1 MTATRAYPFRPANHR
16 NPVPIRGTPG
26 CLTAAAL
33 ATMLFLGGC
42 AATGDHPAPPPL
54 PDSPLLRVGAS
65 QADPAADRGKRT
77 DTPAAPPPRDL
88 GPLQV
93 RVRVNGQ
100 DVTGAGTGGSTGT
113 DTRRL
118 AAAGGAPASTGD
130 TGSTGGTGDGERVEL
145 NFVDAEL
152 PDVVRALGRFTGRN
166 FVVDPRVKGQ
176 LTLVSER
183 PVDPRTAYDM
193 LLGALRMQG
202 VSVVEVNGISRVVPE
217 ADAKLQGAP
226 VTDGAAS
233 GSGGLVTRVFRL
245 QYENAATLVPVLRPM
260 ISPNNPINAY
270 ANNNT
275 LVVTD
280 YADNMARIAKVIA
293 DVDRPDALA
302 ADVIPVRYGIASD
315 VASAVAELMD
325 TRGGTDPT
333 QQVTVIADPRSNS
346 VLVRA
351 SNPARAQLARDL
363 VSRLDNSQTQA
374 GNLHVVYLRNA
385 QAVKLANVLRGALT
399 GQSDARGGAGGG
411 NARAQSNP
419 GGRPYGGGAATLNV
433 SRPASSQGGPGAD
446 GGSQD
451 MSQHFGQHG
460 DSADRDGQGT
470 AFSAGG
476 ATVQADPTTNTL
488 VISAPEPLYR
498 SLREVIDQLDQRR
511 AQVLVESLIVEVS
524 SDNAEQFGIQWM
536 FGGNGLGGSGSH
548 VIGGT
553 NLGGSGLNLTTATTT
568 SLDALGS
575 GLNLGVVKGTV
586 DALGHQVI
594 NLSVLARALQ
604 SLQGTNILSTPNLLT
619 LDNEEASIVVGQTVP
634 FVTGSYVTSSGDG
647 SGNPFQTIERED
659 VGLTLRIRPQISEG
673 GTVKLDL
680 YQEVSSIDDTATTTA
695 GIITR
700 KRALET
706 SVLVDDGQIIVLGGL
721 LEDSGTGG
729 TQSVPILGDIPYLGA
744 LFRYSTRRRTKTNL
758 MIFLRPHI
766 ARTNQDSRRL
776 TLDRYDYMRRVQDHA
791 LPAGRWPLPATD
803 APRLPALDQDG
814 QPVTP
819 SLDLR
824 PGNADQTLRQAP
836 PATVSTSQAY
846 PPPGGRPAPVAAR
859 DAAVLAGQANRM
871 NDGPPLVIQVARASS
886 AAEAERIVQR
896 VNDTGLQAYTQVA
909 PGGTGVLVRTQVA
922 RDPRTAGAA
931 AELLAKLGYQP
942 ETIR

>member
-1 MTATRAYPFRPANHR
+1 
-16 NPVPIRGTPG
+16 
-26 CLTAAAL
+26 
-33 ATMLFLGGC
+33 MLLLGGC
-42 AATGDHPAPPPL
+42 ATPDDRPAPPPV
-54 PDSPLLRVGAS
+54 PDNPLLRVGAS
-65 QADPAADRGKRT
+65 QADPAAARGQRA
-77 DTPAAPPPRDL
+77 DTPPATPPRDL
-88 GPLQV
+88 GPVRV

-100 DVTGAGTGGSTGT
+100 DVDATGTGGRVGTPTGT
-113 DTRRL
+113 R
-118 AAAGGAPASTGD
+118 
-130 TGSTGGTGDGERVEL
+130 GSGGTGNSPAPEGTASDARDAERVEL

-152 PDVVRALGRFTGRN
+152 PTVVRALGRFTGRN

-183 PVDPRTAYDM
+183 PVDPQTAYDM

-202 VSVVEVNGISRVVPE
+202 VSVVEVNGVSRVVPE

-226 VTDGAAS
+226 VSDGGSSS

-270 ANNNT
+270 PNNNT

-315 VASAVAELMD
+315 VASAVGELMD

-363 VSRLDNSQTQA
+363 VSRLDNPQTQA

-399 GQSDARGGAGGG
+399 GQSDARGSAGASGGNGGGQSNAGGK
-411 NARAQSNP
+411 
-419 GGRPYGGGAATLNV
+419 PYGGGAGTMNV
-433 SRPASSQGGPGAD
+433 SRPTSSQSGPGAD
-446 GGSQD
+446 SSGQD
-451 MSQHFGQHG
+451 MSQRFGEHG
-460 DSADRDGQGT
+460 NSPDSDAQGS

-536 FGGNGLGGSGSH
+536 FGANGLNGSGTH

-594 NLSVLARALQ
+594 NLSVLARAMQ

-776 TLDRYDYMRRVQDHA
+776 TLDRYDYMRRVQDNA
-791 LPAGRWPLPATD
+791 LPAGRWPMPATD
-803 APRLPALDQDG
+803 APRLPGLDQDG
-814 QPVTP
+814 QPISP

-824 PGNADQTLRQAP
+824 PDNADQTLRQAP
-836 PATVSTSQAY
+836 PATISTSQAY
-846 PPPGGRPAPVAAR
+846 PRPGRPPLPIAAQSPRATAPR
-859 DAAVLAGQANRM
+859 NPPDLAGGA
-871 NDGPPLVIQVARASS
+871 PLVLQIARAGS
-886 AAEAERIVQR
+886 AAEADRILQR
-896 VNDTGLQAYTQVA
+896 VNDTGLRAYTQAA
-909 PGGTGVLVRTQVA
+909 PGGTGVLVRTRVA
-922 RDPRTAGAA
+922 RDPQTAGEA
-931 AELLAKLGYQP
+931 AEILAKLGYQP
-942 ETIR
+942 ETVR